1 MDTWKPTIGKWND
14 YENYDIKEP
23 QWKLALRYA
32 EEKYSA
38 VDAYWDYKDGVEKR
52 RIPYIT
58 FIQNILKILIDEV
71 GLNDHYL
78 LTLGALA
85 RVNEI
90 TGCTFEEMETLYSSN
105 VADELRDFP
114 RQNTNNLI
122 EYFAEVFRDNHKD
135 TTMYILLAE
144 LLFVLRQEKCPFAD
158 WEEDVKYYLEIE
170 KLIDQYLNKKP
181 NERICFLCEKIKKQ
195 LVSNRD
201 ESRNRNKKP
210 EELFAGWE
218 N

>member
-90 TGCTFEEMETLYSSN
+90 TGCTFEEMETLYSCN

>member
-1 MDTWKPTIGKWND
+1 MSNWEPTIGKWND

-32 EEKYSA
+32 GEKYNA
-38 VDAYWDYKDGVEKR
+38 VEAYWDYKDGVEKR
-52 RIPYIT
+52 RIPYIA
-58 FIQNILKILIDEV
+58 FVQNVLKILIDEAC
-71 GLNDHYL
+71 LNDYYL

-90 TGCTFEEMETLYSSN
+90 TGCALEEIEVLYPSD
-105 VADELRDFP
+105 VVDEMRKFP
-114 RQNTNNLI
+114 KQNTTDII
-122 EYFAEVFRDNHKD
+122 EYYEGVFSANHKD

-158 WEEDVKYYLEIE
+158 WEEDVKYYLELE
-170 KLIDQYLNKKP
+170 NLIDQYLINKP
-181 NERICFLCEKIKKQ
+181 NGRSCFLCEKIKEQ
-195 LVSNRD
+195 LIRNRD

-218 N
+218 E